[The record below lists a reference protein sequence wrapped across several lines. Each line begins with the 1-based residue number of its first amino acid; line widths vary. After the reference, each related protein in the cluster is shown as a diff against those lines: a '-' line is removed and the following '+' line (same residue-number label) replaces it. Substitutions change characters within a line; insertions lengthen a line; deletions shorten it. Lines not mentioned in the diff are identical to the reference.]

1 MANVV
6 MRLTNVGHEQDP
18 YEMLERSFS
27 KISVHAEHICSST
40 MAVDDLKNRATDCA
54 NCGPKSIMLELL
66 EGWILLAYLKRLEN
80 GGQRGK
86 VEDVI
91 PAPTDKPST

>member
-18 YEMLERSFS
+18 YNMFRRSIS
-27 KISVHAEHICSST
+27 DISVHAEHICSST
-40 MAVDDLKNRATDCA
+40 MAMAVDDLKNRATDCS

-86 VEDVI
+86 VEDVV
-91 PAPTDKPST
+91 PAPAD